1 VHLEQQGLQGT
12 VSSYTANGAKAT
24 FTLTLAADSAFTTL
38 TGLTSVQVYQQ
49 AGTQLHDLTAIANG
63 NDVVVRG
70 LLFND
75 AGTYRL
81 VASWIVAP

>member
-1 VHLEQQGLQGT
+1 MT
-12 VSSYTANGAKAT
+12 
-24 FTLTLAADSAFTTL
+24 
-38 TGLTSVQVYQQ
+38 
-49 AGTQLHDLTAIANG
+49 IANT
-63 NDVVVRG
+63 NDVMARG